1 MSIYVFSYSSWKPE
15 IVLLWILIHWFF
27 SLILFVQPEKS
38 FCSHWRFEK
47 LHSRHSL
54 PKGPFRSKF
63 PLTVIDAHCCCHLS
77 IRDSIQNECVQNFWQ
92 VRPLIDLRWSPLKRS
107 VVESITLVKWEH
119 NQSPITIT
127 THNQRSVEG
136 AFCNF
141 RTQTYGSE
149 SHWLAFELIAVRYCS
164 VFLFEFVLLLHP
176 HPFWIGRV
184 SIP

>member
-1 MSIYVFSYSSWKPE
+1 M
-15 IVLLWILIHWFF
+15 
-27 SLILFVQPEKS
+27 QPEKS

-164 VFLFEFVLLLHP
+164 VFFIWICTHFTPTSFLDREGKYPLAPVFIYNSP
-176 HPFWIGRV
+176 KPF
-184 SIP
+184 